1 MIGNYNGLTVP
12 ELIEFLLSLPKA
24 EHEDDIGEVWVRND
38 RNNPFINNLCY
49 TASKL
54 NKNDVLLGMD
64 SRIADPAGT
73 DQFDDGCSTEGLG
86 LDDPDWDPEFKHEG
100 GRWETIKDAGLDESC
115 EKFRKENDE

>member
-1 MIGNYNGLTVP
+1 MRAWWNRYNGLTIP

-38 RNNPFINNLCY
+38 RNNPFISNLCY

-64 SRIADPAGT
+64 SRIAD
-73 DQFDDGCSTEGLG
+73 F
-86 LDDPDWDPEFKHEG
+86 
-100 GRWETIKDAGLDESC
+100 IKKREEE
-115 EKFRKENDE
+115 EKEE

>member
-38 RNNPFINNLCY
+38 RNNPSISNLCY

-64 SRIADPAGT
+64 SRIAD
-73 DQFDDGCSTEGLG
+73 F
-86 LDDPDWDPEFKHEG
+86 
-100 GRWETIKDAGLDESC
+100 IKKREEE
-115 EKFRKENDE
+115 EKEE